1 MEISCNK
8 TAAALLLILTMI
20 FAQKA
25 HAATTALP
33 DSILNEDYIYK
44 YIYTDRDRSE
54 QIMREMR
61 RREILPLWELDYIE
75 GDLNYNTG
83 RRREALQHYGA
94 ALRSRHVQ
102 DNDTLQMELLHRQI
116 SCYDGLHD
124 ESSKM
129 RCVKQLMNVAKK
141 SGHRPMESIALF
153 NMGKSLYYQGDKDRG
168 YHYMQQGADMMA
180 STGYY
185 LKYDNLRYEYK
196 TLVMF
201 YERDGRH
208 EDVLSTLDKWEDIVS
223 ESTGKE
229 TAIDGLAENEM
240 KDLYAQRAVALSR
253 TGRTAEAEECYRQ
266 FRALDNDLAHN
277 NYLII
282 PYLFDTGQY
291 DEILRINL
299 PREQLLIERQD
310 TVNYYMASVIK
321 TLGHAYRHMG
331 DHRKS
336 SLYFERLAMLRDSLK
351 HREQESAAQDYAALY
366 DSKEKDL
373 LLQKERESNKTAWTI
388 AGCLSVLFA
397 CAIGFSLT
405 IIRKNKIIQ
414 NKNRTLVNNMEE
426 LFAYKDEALS
436 RQKEMMELESHIRQ
450 QTDGN
455 HATDHDTESTELQTR
470 EELVAEKKRFERIR
484 YEIESKQL
492 FLDKDFNKEELIKD
506 MHIPLSRF
514 SKLFSRYAG
523 KSYSEYMQNL
533 RLIHAARLLHDHP
546 NWTMDAVAE
555 QCCMSLRTFHRLF
568 MKKYGMTPQTYQK
581 EEAERH

>member
-1 MEISCNK
+1 
-8 TAAALLLILTMI
+8 
-20 FAQKA
+20 
-25 HAATTALP
+25 
-33 DSILNEDYIYK
+33 
-44 YIYTDRDRSE
+44 
-54 QIMREMR
+54 
-61 RREILPLWELDYIE
+61 
-75 GDLNYNTG
+75 
-83 RRREALQHYGA
+83 
-94 ALRSRHVQ
+94 
-102 DNDTLQMELLHRQI
+102 
-116 SCYDGLHD
+116 
-124 ESSKM
+124 
-129 RCVKQLMNVAKK
+129 
-141 SGHRPMESIALF
+141 
-153 NMGKSLYYQGDKDRG
+153 
-168 YHYMQQGADMMA
+168 MMA

-321 TLGHAYRHMG
+321 TLGHAYRHIG

-373 LLQKERESNKTAWTI
+373 LLQN
-388 AGCLSVLFA
+388 
-397 CAIGFSLT
+397 
-405 IIRKNKIIQ
+405 
-414 NKNRTLVNNMEE
+414 
-426 LFAYKDEALS
+426 KDEALS

-450 QTDGN
+450 QTDGI
-455 HATDHDTESTELQTR
+455 HATDHDTEDTELQTR

-568 MKKYGMTPQTYQK
+568 MKKYGMMPQTYQK